1 MKTIEFLAF
10 RSLQAI
16 AIVLGTIVFASIVYS
31 IVQIFLGNVQAGASR
46 EF

>member
-16 AIVLGTIVFASIVYS
+16 AIVLGSMVFASIVFA
-31 IVQIFLGNVQAGASR
+31 IVQIFLGNTLAGASR